1 MDLEEIIK
9 KCELFVDNK
18 KNQNEFHVNSWDV
31 SDPSEFLHYI
41 CPECD
46 EKFRNLSSFGDH
58 AIENHPRGRQ
68 FFRCK
73 IPMKKRNQNKNILQK
88 EVNNSL
94 LKSKQPKENSNTFD
108 EQNILGD
115 FDVDIDPIFEN
126 EDNVNTTEVSLEPR
140 KKSKKPK
147 KSKKSI
153 KNADEFELVA
163 INVVKDLKKEH
174 KQQESSLSNTEN
186 IFYKSL
192 SNYIDDKENQR
203 GFFLQLNPDEKILG
217 QNNIKN
223 RKTSEIVLAVGA
235 ANDANFDEQAFH
247 DNCKYI
253 ANAGEQANAIE
264 EWKNPK
270 IEIDTT
276 SDPELPYKCSLCKE
290 LENPEE
296 EFKFQFQ
303 FQVNLKNIKG
313 SSIND
318 FTNF

>member
-41 CPECD
+41 RPECD

-68 FFRCK
+68 FFRGK
-73 IPMKKRNQNKNILQK
+73 IPMKKRKQNKNILQK
-88 EVNNSL
+88 EVNKSL
-94 LKSKQPKENSNTFD
+94 LKSKQPKENFNTFD
-108 EQNILGD
+108 EQ
-115 FDVDIDPIFEN
+115 FEN
-126 EDNVNTTEVSLEPR
+126 DDNVSTTEVSLEPR
-140 KKSKKPK
+140 KKSKKPI

-163 INVVKDLKKEH
+163 TSVVKDLKKEQ
-174 KQQESSLSNTEN
+174 KQQESSLSNSEN

-192 SNYIDDKENQR
+192 SNYIDDKENQS

-217 QNNIKN
+217 QNNIKK

-235 ANDANFDEQAFH
+235 ANDANFDKQAFH

-253 ANAGEQANAIE
+253 ANAGEQANTIE

-270 IEIDTT
+270 ID
-276 SDPELPYKCSLCKE
+276 
-290 LENPEE
+290 
-296 EFKFQFQ
+296 
-303 FQVNLKNIKG
+303 
-313 SSIND
+313 
-318 FTNF
+318 